1 MEPRTTPSYVAHVD
15 GLRAV
20 AVVAV
25 MAYHLDADL
34 LPGGFVGVDVFF
46 VISGFVVT
54 ASLAGHKHETIG
66 SFLARFYARRLAR
79 LIPALVT
86 MLVATTLL
94 YVLFVPKAW
103 FNQAAETVGQW
114 AFWGLSN
121 WNLDRQVVNYF
132 EPRAE
137 LNPFT
142 HTWSL
147 GVEEQFYLVVPVLL
161 FVALG
166 TRVRR
171 RQTHAMVALIAIL
184 ALVSLLLCFYVGV
197 ARGPRHVFY
206 LLGYRFWELA
216 AGVLLY
222 LVGRQVTR
230 VPVALESLH
239 RLSAPI
245 GIAAIALAMAWP
257 HPQAYPYLRSA
268 VAVVGTMLAIGLP
281 GVARSGRIPAALSH
295 PAALWIGHRSYALY
309 LWHWPVYVLAR
320 WTTGLTQWPFNL
332 LAVALSVGLAAASF
346 RLIEN
351 PIRYSRTLSGWAPSA
366 RISLLLGIVAVGWGL
381 GAWMQ
386 ANQPALGLTDTA
398 RRPADW
404 YPAGGLLANE
414 LGARRQCEPV
424 ARRSALGHH
433 QQAVTEFDVSHCGAA
448 SVAQPSLY
456 AVGDSHVVA
465 YLPMLEQLAAE
476 QVRAV
481 TAINVPGCPY
491 IDMLAPMSKERNPAC
506 HDAARE
512 AQAELVRRARPGDI
526 VLLSSLRLPRLIE
539 LGGKQRKI
547 AADGTYE
554 LSEDER
560 RSVAAASDDAIQ
572 WLRPLAEAGL
582 RIVLELPKPIF
593 RAHPFQCVDW
603 FNRANPDC
611 AAGLTEGRSAQERYR
626 APVVAALREL
636 SRTVPAVQLWDP
648 VAQLCDDLR
657 CSALRSGRP
666 LYFDGDHLSPYG
678 NLVLSPDFSA
688 LVADLSRATS
698 VTALERQHAPLS
710 TGARNAANG
719 T

>member
-1 MEPRTTPSYVAHVD
+1 MQPRNTPSYVAHVD

-25 MAYHLDADL
+25 MVYHLDANL

-54 ASLAGHKHETIG
+54 ASLAGHQHETVG

-79 LIPALVT
+79 LIPALVA
-86 MLVATTLL
+86 MLLATTLL

-103 FNQAAETVGQW
+103 FNQAAESVGQW

-166 TRVRR
+166 ARVRR
-171 RQTHAMVALIAIL
+171 GPSHAMLVLIGIL
-184 ALVSLLLCFYVGV
+184 ALASLLLCFYVGITK
-197 ARGPRHVFY
+197 GPRHVFY

-230 VPVALESLH
+230 VPVAIQSLH
-239 RLSAPI
+239 RMSAPI

-257 HPQAYPYLRSA
+257 HPQAYPYLRSF
-268 VAVVGTMLAIGLP
+268 VAVVGTMLVIGLP

-346 RLIEN
+346 RYIEN
-351 PIRYSRTLSGWAPSA
+351 PIRYSRTLSSWAPSA
-366 RISLLLGIVAVGWGL
+366 RITLLVGIVAVGWGL

-386 ANQPALGLTDTA
+386 ANQPVLGLTDTA

-404 YPAGGLLANE
+404 YPGGGLLAKE
-414 LGARRQCEPV
+414 MASRRLCEPV
-424 ARRSALGHH
+424 VRKSPLGQY
-433 QQAVTEFDVSHCGAA
+433 QQAVTEFDVSHCAA
-448 SVAQPSLY
+448 ISEARPSLY

-465 YLPMLEQLAAE
+465 YSPMLEQLAAE
-476 QVRAV
+476 QARTV

-491 IDMLAPMSKERNPAC
+491 VDMLAPMSNVRNAPC
-506 HDAARE
+506 HDAARD
-512 AQAELVRRARPGDI
+512 AQAELLRRARPGDI
-526 VLLSSLRLPRLIE
+526 VFLSSLRLPRLIE
-539 LGGKQRKI
+539 LGGKTREI
-547 AADGTYE
+547 ASDGTYE
-554 LSEDER
+554 LSEVER
-560 RSVAAASDDAIQ
+560 RSVAAAADDAIR
-572 WLRPLAEAGL
+572 WLRPLADAGL

-611 AAGLTEGRSAQERYR
+611 AAGLTEDRSAQEHYR
-626 APVVAALREL
+626 APVVAAMREL
-636 SRTVPAVQLWDP
+636 VRILPTVQLWDP
-648 VAQLCDDLR
+648 AEHLCEGPR

-678 NLVLSPDFSA
+678 NLVISPVFSELIAGLSHA
-688 LVADLSRATS
+688 TSRA
-698 VTALERQHAPLS
+698 AQQPQHDLP
-710 TGARNAANG
+710 GIEVPHAASR